1 MISALALAWALGS
14 AGGTVQHLTMAAP
27 SLGDPHRAVQ
37 VYLPPSYFRPEA
49 ASRRYP
55 AVYLLHGWP
64 GSEGNWFGLGQ
75 AAVTADSLIAHGQ
88 IPEVI
93 LICPNGRGRGL
104 LGRSLY
110 INSYDGSSRMEDFV
124 VHDLV
129 AWADGHFRTQASASR
144 RAIIGL
150 SEGGTAALNLAFR
163 HREVFGAC
171 GGHSADYGLDKGFG
185 MGRVIGPEPR
195 ASRLLAENSPLQY
208 VDRVAPGLRGLVIYF
223 DCGLED
229 DPLGDNRELHRK
241 LRSLG
246 IPHTYRE
253 FPGTH
258 TWGYWRRHL
267 RDSLKAVTAAMR
279 RVARAPPGAMAG
291 RRAILAR
298 P

>member
-1 MISALALAWALGS
+1 MP
-14 AGGTVQHLTMAAP
+14 AP
-27 SLGDPHRAVQ
+27 SLGDPHRAVR

-49 ASRRYP
+49 AGRRYP

-64 GSEGNWFGLGQ
+64 GSEGNWFGIGK
-75 AAVTADSLIAHGQ
+75 AAVTADSLIARRE

-93 LICPNGRGRGL
+93 LVCPNGRGRGL

-129 AWADGHFRTQASASR
+129 AWVDAHFRT
-144 RAIIGL
+144 RAGAAWRAVIGL

-163 HREVFGAC
+163 HRNVFGAC

-185 MGRVIGPEPR
+185 MGPVIGPEPG
-195 ASRLLAENSPLQY
+195 ASRLLAENSPLRY
-208 VDRVAPGLRGLVIYF
+208 VDHGAPTTLRGLVIYF
-223 DCGLED
+223 DCGVADESLR
-229 DPLGDNRELHRK
+229 DNRALHRK
-241 LRSLG
+241 LQSLG
-246 IPHTYRE
+246 VPHTYRE

-267 RDSLKAVTAAMR
+267 TDSLEALTARMK
-279 RVARAPPGAMAG
+279 
-291 RRAILAR
+291 
-298 P
+298 